1 MANKK
6 SQKNTIIGSI
16 ITVIILIIL
25 TITGNDS
32 QIFKSTTSATN
43 DNVPS
48 EVLDNLENVSIQT
61 GNDCISTIPQDN
73 NLRVYCLDVGQGDS
87 ILITNN
93 NKTMLID
100 ASTNEMGSRVVKYL
114 NDLGIK
120 KIDYLVGT
128 HPHEDHIGGLDNV
141 IKNFDIGTIY
151 MPKVQTNTKTFE
163 DVLDAINEKGLKITS
178 PEVGYKFNVGNAVCE
193 VMNCGTGTSEEKS
206 NLNLSSIVIRMTY
219 GEQSFLFMGDAETKN
234 EEARSWPQTNVLKV
248 GHHGSNTSSS
258 QSFLDQVKPQIA
270 VISVGKGN
278 KYGHPKQVILDRLN
292 KMGIKIYRTD
302 ESGTIKI
309 TCDGK
314 ENKVEFVK
322 FDN

>member
-43 DNVPS
+43 DNVSS

-151 MPKVQTNTKTFE
+151 MPNVVATTKTFE
-163 DVLDAINEKGLKITS
+163 EVIDAISAKKLKVTS
-178 PEVGYKFNVGNAVCE
+178 PKTGDKFTVGNAECE
-193 VMNCGTGTSEEKS
+193 VMSIRNDKDDYNNC
-206 NLNLSSIVIRMTY
+206 SIVIKMDFNNVSY
-219 GEQSFLFMGDAETKN
+219 LFTGDAEESVESSRK
-234 EEARSWPQTNVLKV
+234 WPHIDVLKV

-258 QSFLDQVKPQIA
+258 KKFLKQIKPEVA
-270 VISVGKGN
+270 LISVGQGN
-278 KYGHPKQVILDRLN
+278 TYGHPTQATLKRLSN
-292 KMGIKIYRTD
+292 IGAKIYRTD
-302 ESGTIKI
+302 ENGTILLIEK
-309 TCDGK
+309 G
-314 ENKVEFVK
+314 E
-322 FDN
+322 

>member
-43 DNVPS
+43 DNVSS

-100 ASTNEMGSRVVKYL
+100 ASTNEMGNRVVKYL

-151 MPKVQTNTKTFE
+151 MPNVVATTKTFE
-163 DVLDAINEKGLKITS
+163 EVIDAISAKKLKVTS
-178 PEVGYKFNVGNAVCE
+178 PKTGDKFTVGNAECE
-193 VMNCGTGTSEEKS
+193 VMSIRNDKDDYNNC
-206 NLNLSSIVIRMTY
+206 SIVIKMDFNNVSY
-219 GEQSFLFMGDAETKN
+219 LFTGDAEESVESSRK
-234 EEARSWPQTNVLKV
+234 WPHIDVLKV

-258 QSFLDQVKPQIA
+258 KKFLEQIKPEVA
-270 VISVGKGN
+270 LISVGQGN
-278 KYGHPKQVILDRLN
+278 TYGHPTQATLKRLSN
-292 KMGIKIYRTD
+292 IGAKIYRTD
-302 ESGTIKI
+302 ENGTILLI
-309 TCDGK
+309 
-314 ENKVEFVK
+314 EKVE
-322 FDN
+322 

>member
-43 DNVPS
+43 DNVSS

-151 MPKVQTNTKTFE
+151 MPNVVATTKTFE
-163 DVLDAINEKGLKITS
+163 EVIDAISAKKLNVTS
-178 PEVGYKFNVGNAVCE
+178 PKTGDKFTVGNAECE
-193 VMNCGTGTSEEKS
+193 VMSIRNDKDDYNNC
-206 NLNLSSIVIRMTY
+206 SIVIKMDFNNVSY
-219 GEQSFLFMGDAETKN
+219 LFTGDAEESVESSRK
-234 EEARSWPQTNVLKV
+234 WPHIDVLKV

-258 QSFLDQVKPQIA
+258 KNFLEQIKPEVA
-270 VISVGKGN
+270 LISVGQGN
-278 KYGHPKQVILDRLN
+278 TYGHPTQATLKRLSN
-292 KMGIKIYRTD
+292 IGAKIYRTD
-302 ESGTIKI
+302 ENGTILLI
-309 TCDGK
+309 
-314 ENKVEFVK
+314 EKVE
-322 FDN
+322 

>member
-43 DNVPS
+43 DNVSS
-48 EVLDNLENVSIQT
+48 EVLDNLENVSTQT

-151 MPKVQTNTKTFE
+151 MPNVVATTKTFE
-163 DVLDAINEKGLKITS
+163 EVIDAISAKKLKVTS
-178 PEVGYKFNVGNAVCE
+178 PKTGDKFTVGNAECE
-193 VMNCGTGTSEEKS
+193 VMSIRNDKDDYNNC
-206 NLNLSSIVIRMTY
+206 SIVIKMDFNNVSY
-219 GEQSFLFMGDAETKN
+219 LFTGDAEESVESSRK
-234 EEARSWPQTNVLKV
+234 WPHIDVLKV

-258 QSFLDQVKPQIA
+258 KKFLEQIKPEVA
-270 VISVGKGN
+270 LISVGQGN
-278 KYGHPKQVILDRLN
+278 TYGHPTQATLKRLSN
-292 KMGIKIYRTD
+292 IGAKIYRTD
-302 ESGTIKI
+302 ENGTILLIEK
-309 TCDGK
+309 G
-314 ENKVEFVK
+314 E
-322 FDN
+322 

>member
-43 DNVPS
+43 DNVSS

-141 IKNFDIGTIY
+141 IKNFDIVTIY
-151 MPKVQTNTKTFE
+151 MPNVVATTKTFE
-163 DVLDAINEKGLKITS
+163 EVIDAISAKKLKVTS
-178 PEVGYKFNVGNAVCE
+178 PKTGDKFTVGNAECE
-193 VMNCGTGTSEEKS
+193 VMSIRNDKDDYNNC
-206 NLNLSSIVIRMTY
+206 SIVIKMDFNNVSY
-219 GEQSFLFMGDAETKN
+219 LFTGDAEESVESSRK
-234 EEARSWPQTNVLKV
+234 WPHIDVLKV

-258 QSFLDQVKPQIA
+258 KKFLEQIKPEVA
-270 VISVGKGN
+270 LISVGQGN
-278 KYGHPKQVILDRLN
+278 TYGHPTQATLKRLSN
-292 KMGIKIYRTD
+292 IGAKIYRTD
-302 ESGTIKI
+302 ENGTILLIEK
-309 TCDGK
+309 G
-314 ENKVEFVK
+314 E
-322 FDN
+322 

>member
-43 DNVPS
+43 DNVSS

-151 MPKVQTNTKTFE
+151 MPNVVATTKTFE
-163 DVLDAINEKGLKITS
+163 EVIDAISAKKLKVTS
-178 PEVGYKFNVGNAVCE
+178 PKTGDKFTVGNAECE
-193 VMNCGTGTSEEKS
+193 VMSIRNDKDDYNNC
-206 NLNLSSIVIRMTY
+206 SIVIKMDFNNVSY
-219 GEQSFLFMGDAETKN
+219 LFTGDAEESVESSRK
-234 EEARSWPQTNVLKV
+234 WPHIDVLKV

-258 QSFLDQVKPQIA
+258 KKFLEQIKPEVA
-270 VISVGKGN
+270 LISVGQGN
-278 KYGHPKQVILDRLN
+278 TYGHPTQATLKRLSN
-292 KMGIKIYRTD
+292 IGAKIYRTD
-302 ESGTIKI
+302 ENGTILLIEK
-309 TCDGK
+309 G
-314 ENKVEFVK
+314 E
-322 FDN
+322 

>member
-43 DNVPS
+43 DNVSS

-141 IKNFDIGTIY
+141 IKNFYIGTIY
-151 MPKVQTNTKTFE
+151 MPNVVATTKTFE
-163 DVLDAINEKGLKITS
+163 EVIDAISAKKLKVTS
-178 PEVGYKFNVGNAVCE
+178 PKTGDKFTVGNAECE
-193 VMNCGTGTSEEKS
+193 VMSIRNDKDDYNNC
-206 NLNLSSIVIRMTY
+206 SIVIKMDFNNVSY
-219 GEQSFLFMGDAETKN
+219 LFTGDAEESVESSRK
-234 EEARSWPQTNVLKV
+234 WPHIDVLKV

-258 QSFLDQVKPQIA
+258 KKFLEQIKPEVA
-270 VISVGKGN
+270 LISVGQGN
-278 KYGHPKQVILDRLN
+278 TYGHPTQATLKRLSN
-292 KMGIKIYRTD
+292 IGAKIYRTD
-302 ESGTIKI
+302 ENGTILLIEK
-309 TCDGK
+309 G
-314 ENKVEFVK
+314 E
-322 FDN
+322 

>member
-32 QIFKSTTSATN
+32 QIFKSITTATN
-43 DNVPS
+43 DNVSS

-151 MPKVQTNTKTFE
+151 MPNVIATTKTYE
-163 DVLDAINEKGLKITS
+163 EVIDAISAKKLKVTS
-178 PEVGYKFNVGNAVCE
+178 PKTGDKFTVGNAECE
-193 VMNCGTGTSEEKS
+193 VMSIRNDKDDYNNC
-206 NLNLSSIVIRMTY
+206 SIVIKMDFNNVSY
-219 GEQSFLFMGDAETKN
+219 LFTGDAEESVESSRK
-234 EEARSWPQTNVLKV
+234 WPHIDVLKV

-258 QSFLDQVKPQIA
+258 KNFLKQIKPEIA
-270 VISVGKGN
+270 LISVGQGN
-278 KYGHPKQVILDRLN
+278 TYGHPTQATLKRLSN
-292 KMGIKIYRTD
+292 IGAKIYRTD
-302 ESGTIKI
+302 ENGTILLIEK
-309 TCDGK
+309 G
-314 ENKVEFVK
+314 E
-322 FDN
+322 

>member
-6 SQKNTIIGSI
+6 SKKNTIIGSI

-43 DNVPS
+43 DNVSS

-151 MPKVQTNTKTFE
+151 MPNVVATTKTFE
-163 DVLDAINEKGLKITS
+163 EVIDAISAKKLKVTS
-178 PEVGYKFNVGNAVCE
+178 PKTGDKFTVGNAECE
-193 VMNCGTGTSEEKS
+193 VMSIRNDKDDYNNC
-206 NLNLSSIVIRMTY
+206 SIVIKMDFNNVSY
-219 GEQSFLFMGDAETKN
+219 LFTGDAEESVESSRK
-234 EEARSWPQTNVLKV
+234 WPHIDVLKV

-258 QSFLDQVKPQIA
+258 KKFLEQIKPEVA
-270 VISVGKGN
+270 LISVGQGN
-278 KYGHPKQVILDRLN
+278 TYGHPTQATLKRLSN
-292 KMGIKIYRTD
+292 IGAKIYRTD
-302 ESGTIKI
+302 ENGTILLI
-309 TCDGK
+309 
-314 ENKVEFVK
+314 EKVE
-322 FDN
+322 

>member
-43 DNVPS
+43 DNVSS

-151 MPKVQTNTKTFE
+151 MPNVVATTKTFE
-163 DVLDAINEKGLKITS
+163 EVIDAISAKKLKVTS
-178 PEVGYKFNVGNAVCE
+178 PKTGDKFNVGNAECE
-193 VMNCGTGTSEEKS
+193 VMSIRNDKDDYNNC
-206 NLNLSSIVIRMTY
+206 SIVIKMDFNNVSY
-219 GEQSFLFMGDAETKN
+219 LFTGDAEESVESSRK
-234 EEARSWPQTNVLKV
+234 WPHIDVLKV

-258 QSFLDQVKPQIA
+258 KNFLEQIKPEVA
-270 VISVGKGN
+270 LISVGQGN
-278 KYGHPKQVILDRLN
+278 TYGHPTQATLKRLSN
-292 KMGIKIYRTD
+292 IGAKIYRTD
-302 ESGTIKI
+302 ENGTILLIEK
-309 TCDGK
+309 G
-314 ENKVEFVK
+314 E
-322 FDN
+322 

>member
-43 DNVPS
+43 DNVSS

-100 ASTNEMGSRVVKYL
+100 ASTNEMGNRVVKYL

-151 MPKVQTNTKTFE
+151 MPNVVATTKTFE
-163 DVLDAINEKGLKITS
+163 EVIDAISAKKLKVTS
-178 PEVGYKFNVGNAVCE
+178 PKTGDKFTVGNAECE
-193 VMNCGTGTSEEKS
+193 VMSIRNDKDDYNNC
-206 NLNLSSIVIRMTY
+206 SIVIKMDFNNVSY
-219 GEQSFLFMGDAETKN
+219 LFTGDAEESVESSRK
-234 EEARSWPQTNVLKV
+234 WPHIDVLKV

-258 QSFLDQVKPQIA
+258 KKFLEQIKPEVA
-270 VISVGKGN
+270 LISVGQGN
-278 KYGHPKQVILDRLN
+278 TYGHPTQATLKRLSN
-292 KMGIKIYRTD
+292 IGAKIYRTD
-302 ESGTIKI
+302 ENGTILLI
-309 TCDGK
+309 EEG
-314 ENKVEFVK
+314 E
-322 FDN
+322 

>member
-43 DNVPS
+43 DNVSS

-61 GNDCISTIPQDN
+61 GNDCITTIPQDN

-151 MPKVQTNTKTFE
+151 MPNVVATTKTYE
-163 DVLDAINEKGLKITS
+163 EVIDAISAKKLKVTS
-178 PEVGYKFNVGNAVCE
+178 PKTGDKFTVGNVECE
-193 VMNCGTGTSEEKS
+193 VMSIRNDKDDYNNC
-206 NLNLSSIVIRMTY
+206 SIVIKMDFNNVSY
-219 GEQSFLFMGDAETKN
+219 LFTGDAEESVESSRK
-234 EEARSWPQTNVLKV
+234 WPHIDVLKV

-258 QSFLDQVKPQIA
+258 KKFLEQIKPEVA
-270 VISVGKGN
+270 LISVGQGN
-278 KYGHPKQVILDRLN
+278 TYGHPTQATLKRLSN
-292 KMGIKIYRTD
+292 IGAKIYRTD
-302 ESGTIKI
+302 ENGTILLIEK
-309 TCDGK
+309 G
-314 ENKVEFVK
+314 E
-322 FDN
+322 

>member
-32 QIFKSTTSATN
+32 QMFKSTTSATN
-43 DNVPS
+43 DNVSS

-61 GNDCISTIPQDN
+61 GNDCITTIPQDN

-87 ILITNN
+87 IVITNN

-141 IKNFDIGTIY
+141 IKSFDIGTIY
-151 MPKVQTNTKTFE
+151 MPNVVATTKTFE
-163 DVLDAINEKGLKITS
+163 EVIDAISAKKLKVTS
-178 PEVGYKFNVGNAVCE
+178 PKTGDKFTVGNAECE
-193 VMNCGTGTSEEKS
+193 VMSIRNDKDDYNNC
-206 NLNLSSIVIRMTY
+206 SIVIKMDFNNVSY
-219 GEQSFLFMGDAETKN
+219 LFTGDAEESVESSRK
-234 EEARSWPQTNVLKV
+234 WPHIDVLKV

-258 QSFLDQVKPQIA
+258 KKFLEQIKPEVA
-270 VISVGKGN
+270 LISVGQGN
-278 KYGHPKQVILDRLN
+278 TYGHPTQATLKRLSN
-292 KMGIKIYRTD
+292 IGAKIYRTD
-302 ESGTIKI
+302 ENGTILLI
-309 TCDGK
+309 
-314 ENKVEFVK
+314 EKVE
-322 FDN
+322 

>member
-43 DNVPS
+43 DNVSS

-151 MPKVQTNTKTFE
+151 MPNVVATTKTFE
-163 DVLDAINEKGLKITS
+163 EVIDAISAKKLKVTS
-178 PEVGYKFNVGNAVCE
+178 PKTGDKFTVGNAECE
-193 VMNCGTGTSEEKS
+193 VMSIRNDKDDYNNC
-206 NLNLSSIVIRMTY
+206 SIVIKMDFNNVSY
-219 GEQSFLFMGDAETKN
+219 LFTGDAEESVESSRK
-234 EEARSWPQTNVLKV
+234 WPHIDVLKV

-258 QSFLDQVKPQIA
+258 KNFLEQIKPEVA
-270 VISVGKGN
+270 LISVGQGIT
-278 KYGHPKQVILDRLN
+278 YGHPTQATLKRLSN
-292 KMGIKIYRTD
+292 IGAKIYRTD
-302 ESGTIKI
+302 ENGTILLI
-309 TCDGK
+309 
-314 ENKVEFVK
+314 EKVE
-322 FDN
+322 

>member
-43 DNVPS
+43 DNVSS

-151 MPKVQTNTKTFE
+151 MPNVVATTKTFE
-163 DVLDAINEKGLKITS
+163 EVIDAISAKKLKVTS
-178 PEVGYKFNVGNAVCE
+178 PKTGDKFTVGNAECE
-193 VMNCGTGTSEEKS
+193 VMSIRNDKDDYNNC
-206 NLNLSSIVIRMTY
+206 SIVIKMDFNNVSY
-219 GEQSFLFMGDAETKN
+219 LFTGDAE
-234 EEARSWPQTNVLKV
+234 ESVEASRKWPHIDVLKV

-258 QSFLDQVKPQIA
+258 KKFLEQIKPEVA
-270 VISVGKGN
+270 LISVGQGN
-278 KYGHPKQVILDRLN
+278 TYGHPTQATLKRLSN
-292 KMGIKIYRTD
+292 IGAKIYRTD
-302 ESGTIKI
+302 ENGTILLIEK
-309 TCDGK
+309 G
-314 ENKVEFVK
+314 E
-322 FDN
+322 

>member
-43 DNVPS
+43 DNVSS

-61 GNDCISTIPQDN
+61 GDDCISTIPQDN

-151 MPKVQTNTKTFE
+151 MPNVVATTKTYE
-163 DVLDAINEKGLKITS
+163 EVIDAISAKKLKVTS
-178 PEVGYKFNVGNAVCE
+178 PKTGDKFTVGNAECE
-193 VMNCGTGTSEEKS
+193 VMSIRNDKDDYNNC
-206 NLNLSSIVIRMTY
+206 SIVIKMDFNNVSY
-219 GEQSFLFMGDAETKN
+219 LFTGDAEESVESSRN
-234 EEARSWPQTNVLKV
+234 WPHIDVLKV

-258 QSFLDQVKPQIA
+258 KNFLEQIKPKVA
-270 VISVGKGN
+270 LISVGQGN
-278 KYGHPKQVILDRLN
+278 TYGHPTQATLKRLSN
-292 KMGIKIYRTD
+292 IGAKIYRTD
-302 ESGTIKI
+302 ENGTILLIEK
-309 TCDGK
+309 G
-314 ENKVEFVK
+314 E
-322 FDN
+322 

>member
-43 DNVPS
+43 DNVSS

-141 IKNFDIGTIY
+141 IKNFYIGTIY
-151 MPKVQTNTKTFE
+151 MPNVVATTKTFE
-163 DVLDAINEKGLKITS
+163 EVIDAISAKKLKVTS
-178 PEVGYKFNVGNAVCE
+178 PKTGDKFTVGNAECE
-193 VMNCGTGTSEEKS
+193 VMSIRNDKDDYNNC
-206 NLNLSSIVIRMTY
+206 SIVIKMDFNNVSY
-219 GEQSFLFMGDAETKN
+219 LFTGDAEESVESSRK
-234 EEARSWPQTNVLKV
+234 WPHIDVLKV

-258 QSFLDQVKPQIA
+258 NKFLEQIKPEVA
-270 VISVGKGN
+270 LISVGQGN
-278 KYGHPKQVILDRLN
+278 TYGHPTQATLKRLSN
-292 KMGIKIYRTD
+292 IGAKIYRTD
-302 ESGTIKI
+302 ENGTILLIEK
-309 TCDGK
+309 G
-314 ENKVEFVK
+314 E
-322 FDN
+322 

>member
-43 DNVPS
+43 DNVSS

-73 NLRVYCLDVGQGDS
+73 NLRVYCLDIGQGDS

-151 MPKVQTNTKTFE
+151 MPNVVATTKTFE
-163 DVLDAINEKGLKITS
+163 EVIDAISAKKLKVTS
-178 PEVGYKFNVGNAVCE
+178 PKTGDKFTVGNAECE
-193 VMNCGTGTSEEKS
+193 VMSIRNDKDDYNNC
-206 NLNLSSIVIRMTY
+206 SIVIKMDFNNVSY
-219 GEQSFLFMGDAETKN
+219 LFTGDAEESVESSRK
-234 EEARSWPQTNVLKV
+234 WPHIDVLKV

-258 QSFLDQVKPQIA
+258 KKFLEQIKPEVA
-270 VISVGKGN
+270 LISVGQGN
-278 KYGHPKQVILDRLN
+278 TYGHPTQATLKRLSN
-292 KMGIKIYRTD
+292 IGAKIYRTD
-302 ESGTIKI
+302 ENGTILLIEK
-309 TCDGK
+309 G
-314 ENKVEFVK
+314 E
-322 FDN
+322 

>member
-43 DNVPS
+43 DNVSS

-100 ASTNEMGSRVVKYL
+100 ASTNEMGSRVVKYS

-141 IKNFDIGTIY
+141 TGGQNASFN
-151 MPKVQTNTKTFE
+151 PKGEKAAKIAAKIMAGRAKAAKSKGEKMSGNSG
-163 DVLDAINEKGLKITS
+163 VLMRYVSILT
-178 PEVGYKFNVGNAVCE
+178 VGV
-193 VMNCGTGTSEEKS
+193 
-206 NLNLSSIVIRMTY
+206 
-219 GEQSFLFMGDAETKN
+219 
-234 EEARSWPQTNVLKV
+234 
-248 GHHGSNTSSS
+248 
-258 QSFLDQVKPQIA
+258 
-270 VISVGKGN
+270 
-278 KYGHPKQVILDRLN
+278 
-292 KMGIKIYRTD
+292 
-302 ESGTIKI
+302 
-309 TCDGK
+309 
-314 ENKVEFVK
+314 
-322 FDN
+322 

>member
-43 DNVPS
+43 DNVSS

-93 NKTMLID
+93 NNTMLID

-151 MPKVQTNTKTFE
+151 MPNVVATTKTFE
-163 DVLDAINEKGLKITS
+163 EVIDAISAKKLKVTS
-178 PEVGYKFNVGNAVCE
+178 PKTGDKFTVGNAECE
-193 VMNCGTGTSEEKS
+193 VMSIRNDKDDYNNC
-206 NLNLSSIVIRMTY
+206 SIVIKMDFNNVSY
-219 GEQSFLFMGDAETKN
+219 LFTGDAEESVESSRK
-234 EEARSWPQTNVLKV
+234 WPHIDVLKV

-258 QSFLDQVKPQIA
+258 KKFLEQIKPEVA
-270 VISVGKGN
+270 LISVGQGN
-278 KYGHPKQVILDRLN
+278 TYGHPTQATLKRLSN
-292 KMGIKIYRTD
+292 IGAKIYRTD
-302 ESGTIKI
+302 ENGTILLIEK
-309 TCDGK
+309 G
-314 ENKVEFVK
+314 E
-322 FDN
+322 

>member
-43 DNVPS
+43 DNVSS

-141 IKNFDIGTIY
+141 IKSFDIGTIY
-151 MPKVQTNTKTFE
+151 MPNVVATTKTFE
-163 DVLDAINEKGLKITS
+163 EVIDAISAKKLKVTS
-178 PEVGYKFNVGNAVCE
+178 PKTGDKFTVGNAECE
-193 VMNCGTGTSEEKS
+193 VMSIRNDKDDYNNC
-206 NLNLSSIVIRMTY
+206 SIVIKMDFNNVSY
-219 GEQSFLFMGDAETKN
+219 LFTGDAEESVESSRK
-234 EEARSWPQTNVLKV
+234 WPHIDVLKV

-258 QSFLDQVKPQIA
+258 KKFLEQIKPEVA
-270 VISVGKGN
+270 LISVGHGN
-278 KYGHPKQVILDRLN
+278 TYGHPTQATLKRLSN
-292 KMGIKIYRTD
+292 IGAKIYRTD
-302 ESGTIKI
+302 ENGTILLIEK
-309 TCDGK
+309 G
-314 ENKVEFVK
+314 E
-322 FDN
+322 

>member
-43 DNVPS
+43 DNVSS

-141 IKNFDIGTIY
+141 IKSFDIGTIY
-151 MPKVQTNTKTFE
+151 MPNVVATTKTFE
-163 DVLDAINEKGLKITS
+163 EVIDAISAKKLKVTS
-178 PEVGYKFNVGNAVCE
+178 PKTGDKFTVGNAECE
-193 VMNCGTGTSEEKS
+193 VMSIRNDKDDYNNC
-206 NLNLSSIVIRMTY
+206 SIVIKMDFNNVSY
-219 GEQSFLFMGDAETKN
+219 LFTGDAEESVESSRK
-234 EEARSWPQTNVLKV
+234 WPHIDVLKV

-258 QSFLDQVKPQIA
+258 KKFLEQIKPEVA
-270 VISVGKGN
+270 LISVGQGN
-278 KYGHPKQVILDRLN
+278 TYGHPTQATLKRLSN
-292 KMGIKIYRTD
+292 IGAKIYRTD
-302 ESGTIKI
+302 ENGTILLIEK
-309 TCDGK
+309 
-314 ENKVEFVK
+314 
-322 FDN
+322 

>member
-43 DNVPS
+43 DNVSS

-61 GNDCISTIPQDN
+61 GNDCITTIPQDN

-151 MPKVQTNTKTFE
+151 MPNVVATTKTFE
-163 DVLDAINEKGLKITS
+163 EVIDAISAKKLKVTS
-178 PEVGYKFNVGNAVCE
+178 PKTGDKFTVGNAECE
-193 VMNCGTGTSEEKS
+193 VMSIRNDKDDYNNC
-206 NLNLSSIVIRMTY
+206 SIVIKMDFNNVSY
-219 GEQSFLFMGDAETKN
+219 LFTGDAEESVESSRK
-234 EEARSWPQTNVLKV
+234 WPHIDVLKV

-258 QSFLDQVKPQIA
+258 KKFLEQIKPEVA
-270 VISVGKGN
+270 LISVGQGN
-278 KYGHPKQVILDRLN
+278 TYGHPTQATLKRLSN
-292 KMGIKIYRTD
+292 IGAKIYRTD
-302 ESGTIKI
+302 ENGTILLIEK
-309 TCDGK
+309 G
-314 ENKVEFVK
+314 E
-322 FDN
+322 

>member
-43 DNVPS
+43 DNVSS

-61 GNDCISTIPQDN
+61 GNDCISTMPQDN

-151 MPKVQTNTKTFE
+151 MPNVVATTKTFE
-163 DVLDAINEKGLKITS
+163 EVIDAISAKKLKVTS
-178 PEVGYKFNVGNAVCE
+178 PKTGDKFTVGNAECE
-193 VMNCGTGTSEEKS
+193 VMSIRNDKDDYNNC
-206 NLNLSSIVIRMTY
+206 SIVIKMDFNNVSY
-219 GEQSFLFMGDAETKN
+219 LFTGDAEESVESSRK
-234 EEARSWPQTNVLKV
+234 WPHIDVLKV

-258 QSFLDQVKPQIA
+258 KKFLEQIKPEVA
-270 VISVGKGN
+270 LISVGQGN
-278 KYGHPKQVILDRLN
+278 TYGHPTQATLKRLSN
-292 KMGIKIYRTD
+292 IGAKIYRTD
-302 ESGTIKI
+302 ENGTILLIEK
-309 TCDGK
+309 G
-314 ENKVEFVK
+314 E
-322 FDN
+322 

>member
-43 DNVPS
+43 DNVSS

-141 IKNFDIGTIY
+141 IKSFDIGTIY
-151 MPKVQTNTKTFE
+151 MPNVVATTKTFE
-163 DVLDAINEKGLKITS
+163 EVIDAISAKKLKVTS
-178 PEVGYKFNVGNAVCE
+178 PKTGDKFTVGNAECE
-193 VMNCGTGTSEEKS
+193 VMSIRNDKDDYNNC
-206 NLNLSSIVIRMTY
+206 SIVIKMDFNNVSY
-219 GEQSFLFMGDAETKN
+219 LFTGDAEESVESSRK
-234 EEARSWPQTNVLKV
+234 WPHIDVLKV

-258 QSFLDQVKPQIA
+258 KKFLEQIKPEVA
-270 VISVGKGN
+270 LISVGQGN
-278 KYGHPKQVILDRLN
+278 TYGPPTQATLKRLSN
-292 KMGIKIYRTD
+292 IGAKIYRTD
-302 ESGTIKI
+302 ENGTILLI
-309 TCDGK
+309 
-314 ENKVEFVK
+314 EKVE
-322 FDN
+322 

>member
-43 DNVPS
+43 DNVSS

-61 GNDCISTIPQDN
+61 GNDCITTIPQDN

-151 MPKVQTNTKTFE
+151 MPNVVATTKTYE
-163 DVLDAINEKGLKITS
+163 EVIDAISAKKLKVTS
-178 PEVGYKFNVGNAVCE
+178 PKTGDKFTVGNVECE
-193 VMNCGTGTSEEKS
+193 VMSIRNDKDDYNNC
-206 NLNLSSIVIRMTY
+206 SIVIKIDFNNVSY
-219 GEQSFLFMGDAETKN
+219 LFTGDAEESVESSRK
-234 EEARSWPQTNVLKV
+234 WPHIDVLKV

-258 QSFLDQVKPQIA
+258 KNFLEQIKPEVA
-270 VISVGKGN
+270 LISVGQGN
-278 KYGHPKQVILDRLN
+278 TYGHPTQATLKRLSN
-292 KMGIKIYRTD
+292 IGAKIYRTD
-302 ESGTIKI
+302 ENGTILLIEK
-309 TCDGK
+309 G
-314 ENKVEFVK
+314 E
-322 FDN
+322 

>member
-43 DNVPS
+43 DNVSS

-141 IKNFDIGTIY
+141 IKSFDIGTIY
-151 MPKVQTNTKTFE
+151 MPNVVATTKTFE
-163 DVLDAINEKGLKITS
+163 EVIDAISAKKLKVTS
-178 PEVGYKFNVGNAVCE
+178 PKTGDKFTVGNAECE
-193 VMNCGTGTSEEKS
+193 VMSIRNDKDDYNNC
-206 NLNLSSIVIRMTY
+206 SIVIKMDFNNVSY
-219 GEQSFLFMGDAETKN
+219 LFTGDAEESVESSRK
-234 EEARSWPQTNVLKV
+234 WPHIDVLKV

-258 QSFLDQVKPQIA
+258 KKFLEQIKPEVA
-270 VISVGKGN
+270 LISVGQGN
-278 KYGHPKQVILDRLN
+278 TYGHPTQATLKRLSN
-292 KMGIKIYRTD
+292 IGAKIYRTD
-302 ESGTIKI
+302 ENGTILLI
-309 TCDGK
+309 
-314 ENKVEFVK
+314 EKVE
-322 FDN
+322 

>member
-43 DNVPS
+43 DNVSS

-151 MPKVQTNTKTFE
+151 MPNVVATTKTFE
-163 DVLDAINEKGLKITS
+163 EVIDAISAKKLKVTS
-178 PEVGYKFNVGNAVCE
+178 PKTGDKFTVGNAECE
-193 VMNCGTGTSEEKS
+193 VMSIRNDKDDYNNC
-206 NLNLSSIVIRMTY
+206 SIVIKMDFNNVSY
-219 GEQSFLFMGDAETKN
+219 LFTGDAEESVESSRK
-234 EEARSWPQTNVLKV
+234 WPHIDVLKV
-248 GHHGSNTSSS
+248 GHHGSNTSCSKN
-258 QSFLDQVKPQIA
+258 FLEQIKPEVA
-270 VISVGKGN
+270 LISVGQGN
-278 KYGHPKQVILDRLN
+278 TYGHPTQATLKRLSN
-292 KMGIKIYRTD
+292 IGAKIYRTD
-302 ESGTIKI
+302 ENATILLI
-309 TCDGK
+309 
-314 ENKVEFVK
+314 EKVE
-322 FDN
+322 

>member
-25 TITGNDS
+25 TITGNGS

-43 DNVPS
+43 DNVSS

-100 ASTNEMGSRVVKYL
+100 ASTNEMGCRVVKYL

-151 MPKVQTNTKTFE
+151 MPNVVATTKTFE
-163 DVLDAINEKGLKITS
+163 EVIDAISAKKLKVTS
-178 PEVGYKFNVGNAVCE
+178 PKTGDKFTVGNAECE
-193 VMNCGTGTSEEKS
+193 VMSIRNDKDDYNNC
-206 NLNLSSIVIRMTY
+206 SIVIKMDFNNVSY
-219 GEQSFLFMGDAETKN
+219 LFTGDAEESVESSRK
-234 EEARSWPQTNVLKV
+234 WPHIDVLKV

-258 QSFLDQVKPQIA
+258 KKFLEQIKPEVA
-270 VISVGKGN
+270 LISVGQGN
-278 KYGHPKQVILDRLN
+278 TYGHPTQATLKRLSN
-292 KMGIKIYRTD
+292 IGAKIYRTD
-302 ESGTIKI
+302 ENGTILLIEK
-309 TCDGK
+309 G
-314 ENKVEFVK
+314 E
-322 FDN
+322 

>member
-32 QIFKSTTSATN
+32 QIFKSTTSAKN
-43 DNVPS
+43 DNVSS

-61 GNDCISTIPQDN
+61 GNDCITTIPQDN

-151 MPKVQTNTKTFE
+151 MPNVVATTKTFE
-163 DVLDAINEKGLKITS
+163 EVIDAISAKKLKVTS
-178 PEVGYKFNVGNAVCE
+178 PKTGDKFTVGNAECE
-193 VMNCGTGTSEEKS
+193 VMSIRNDKDDYNNC
-206 NLNLSSIVIRMTY
+206 SIVIKMDFNNVSY
-219 GEQSFLFMGDAETKN
+219 LFTGDAEESVESSRK
-234 EEARSWPQTNVLKV
+234 WPHIDVLKV

-258 QSFLDQVKPQIA
+258 KKFLEQIKPEVA
-270 VISVGKGN
+270 LISVGQGN
-278 KYGHPKQVILDRLN
+278 TYGHPTQATLKRLSN
-292 KMGIKIYRTD
+292 IGAKIYRTD
-302 ESGTIKI
+302 ENGTILLIEK
-309 TCDGK
+309 G
-314 ENKVEFVK
+314 E
-322 FDN
+322 

>member
-43 DNVPS
+43 DNVSS

-61 GNDCISTIPQDN
+61 GNDCITTIPQDN

-87 ILITNN
+87 ILIKNN

-151 MPKVQTNTKTFE
+151 MPNVVATTKTFE
-163 DVLDAINEKGLKITS
+163 EVIDAISAKKLKVTS
-178 PEVGYKFNVGNAVCE
+178 PKTGDKFTVGNAECE
-193 VMNCGTGTSEEKS
+193 VMSIRNDKDDYNNC
-206 NLNLSSIVIRMTY
+206 SIVIKMDFNNVSY
-219 GEQSFLFMGDAETKN
+219 LFTGDAEESVESSRK
-234 EEARSWPQTNVLKV
+234 WPHIDVLKV

-258 QSFLDQVKPQIA
+258 KKFLEQIKPEVA
-270 VISVGKGN
+270 LISVGQGN
-278 KYGHPKQVILDRLN
+278 TYGHPTQATLKRLSN
-292 KMGIKIYRTD
+292 IGAKIYRTD
-302 ESGTIKI
+302 ENGTILLIEK
-309 TCDGK
+309 G
-314 ENKVEFVK
+314 E
-322 FDN
+322 

>member
-1 MANKK
+1 MENKK

-43 DNVPS
+43 DNVSS

-61 GNDCISTIPQDN
+61 GNDCITTIPQDN

-151 MPKVQTNTKTFE
+151 MPNVVATTKTFE
-163 DVLDAINEKGLKITS
+163 EVIDAISAKKLKVTS
-178 PEVGYKFNVGNAVCE
+178 PKTGDKFTVGNAECE
-193 VMNCGTGTSEEKS
+193 VMSIRNDKDDYNNC
-206 NLNLSSIVIRMTY
+206 SIVIKMDFNNVSY
-219 GEQSFLFMGDAETKN
+219 LFTGDAEESVESSRK
-234 EEARSWPQTNVLKV
+234 WPHIDVLKV

-258 QSFLDQVKPQIA
+258 KKFLEQIKPEVA
-270 VISVGKGN
+270 LISVGQGN
-278 KYGHPKQVILDRLN
+278 TYGHPTQATLKRLSN
-292 KMGIKIYRTD
+292 IGAKIYRTD
-302 ESGTIKI
+302 ENGTILLI
-309 TCDGK
+309 
-314 ENKVEFVK
+314 EKVE
-322 FDN
+322 

>member
-43 DNVPS
+43 DNVSS

-61 GNDCISTIPQDN
+61 GNDCITTIPQDN

-151 MPKVQTNTKTFE
+151 MPNVVATTKTYE
-163 DVLDAINEKGLKITS
+163 EVIDAISAKKLKVTS
-178 PEVGYKFNVGNAVCE
+178 PKTGDKFTVGNAECE
-193 VMNCGTGTSEEKS
+193 VMSIRNDKDDYNNC
-206 NLNLSSIVIRMTY
+206 SIVIKMDFNNVSY
-219 GEQSFLFMGDAETKN
+219 LFTGDAEESVESSRK
-234 EEARSWPQTNVLKV
+234 WPHIDVLKV

-258 QSFLDQVKPQIA
+258 KNFLEQIKPEVA
-270 VISVGKGN
+270 LISVGQGN
-278 KYGHPKQVILDRLN
+278 TYGHPTQATLKRLSN
-292 KMGIKIYRTD
+292 IGAKIYKTD
-302 ESGTIKI
+302 ENGTILLIEK
-309 TCDGK
+309 G
-314 ENKVEFVK
+314 E
-322 FDN
+322 

>member
-43 DNVPS
+43 DNVSS

-151 MPKVQTNTKTFE
+151 MPNVVATTKTYE
-163 DVLDAINEKGLKITS
+163 EVIDAISAKKLKVTS
-178 PEVGYKFNVGNAVCE
+178 PKTGDKFTVGNAECE
-193 VMNCGTGTSEEKS
+193 VMSIRNDKDDYNNC
-206 NLNLSSIVIRMTY
+206 SIVIKMDFNNVSY
-219 GEQSFLFMGDAETKN
+219 LFTGDAEESVESSRK
-234 EEARSWPQTNVLKV
+234 WPHIDVLKV

-258 QSFLDQVKPQIA
+258 KKFLEQIKPEVA
-270 VISVGKGN
+270 LISVGQGN
-278 KYGHPKQVILDRLN
+278 TYGHPTQATLKRLSN
-292 KMGIKIYRTD
+292 IGAKIYRTD
-302 ESGTIKI
+302 ENGTILLIEK
-309 TCDGK
+309 G
-314 ENKVEFVK
+314 E
-322 FDN
+322 